1 MAVRPTTATGNPE
14 TRAHDRDEPVSH
26 IFGVPQV
33 HTAPHKGN
41 AAKTKITCGRCGWS
55 ALYFIKAKMGAGGSL
70 NIENN
75 TWVVVNTL
83 DSNTSCAQCG
93 IYFNRLMAQK
103 QLAELAAKEAAEPGS
118 GTSPSPQIQNAAS
131 PVAAAPTAP
140 LSSASAAFWQKQ
152 PEKKNVNVYSSAL
165 NQQAIQNH
173 TTALQTAAEIPA
185 K

>member
-1 MAVRPTTATGNPE
+1 
-14 TRAHDRDEPVSH
+14 
-26 IFGVPQV
+26 
-33 HTAPHKGN
+33 
-41 AAKTKITCGRCGWS
+41 
-55 ALYFIKAKMGAGGSL
+55 
-70 NIENN
+70 
-75 TWVVVNTL
+75 
-83 DSNTSCAQCG
+83 
-93 IYFNRLMAQK
+93 MAQK

-131 PVAAAPTAP
+131 PVAAAPA
-140 LSSASAAFWQKQ
+140 ASAAFWQKQ